1 MNIKNYTSSV
11 SADQSITQIERVLVK
26 MGARNIAKEYDGFGK
41 VDAILF
47 SIPRGESVVPIKL
60 PARRAA
66 IKKVLLSQYK
76 RTPSK
81 VQEENATQQ
90 ADRTAWRNVKDWV
103 EIQATMIELDQVEIL
118 EVFMPYI
125 YNLAE
130 KKTVF
135 EIAKDTNFRK
145 LLP

>member
-1 MNIKNYTSSV
+1 M

-47 SIPRGESVVPIKL
+47 GIPKGESTVPIKL

-66 IKKVLLSQYK
+66 IKKVLLKQYK

-81 VQEENATQQ
+81 TQEENAGQQ

-103 EIQATMIELDQVEIL
+103 EIQATMIELDQVEMM
-118 EVFMPYI
+118 EVFMPFI
-125 YNLAE
+125 YRMDKGKTIFELAKE
-130 KKTVF
+130 NQF
-135 EIAKDTNFRK
+135 QK
-145 LLP
+145 LLS

>member
-26 MGARNIAKEYDGFGK
+26 MGARNVAKEYDEDGK

-66 IKKVLLSQYK
+66 IKKVLLNQYK
-76 RTPSK
+76 RKPTAS
-81 VQEENATQQ
+81 QEENATQQ

-135 EIAKDTNFRK
+135 EIARDTNFRK
-145 LLP
+145 LLS

>member
-26 MGARNIAKEYDGFGK
+26 MGARNVAKEYDTDGK

-66 IKKVLLSQYK
+66 IKKVLLNQYK
-76 RTPSK
+76 RKPTAS
-81 VQEENATQQ
+81 QEENATQQ

-125 YNLAE
+125 YVLAE